1 VVEKVFQLEL
11 QLWLMLVSNG
21 HRLPLI
27 GTQWECGP
35 WNWRILFSFTIAM
48 ACHLSDYARIM
59 PTLPTWAYQVRD
71 IFQTTSS
78 TIVDLMLTARTS
90 IY

>member
-1 VVEKVFQLEL
+1 
-11 QLWLMLVSNG
+11 MLVSNG

-35 WNWRILFSFTIAM
+35 WNWRILFSFIIAM

-59 PTLPTWAYQVRD
+59 PTLPTSH
-71 IFQTTSS
+71 F
-78 TIVDLMLTARTS
+78 S
-90 IY
+90 IGNAQFHLAVLQRQIYGLRMVSPLPGVPDRGNG